1 MNDALPTLRST
12 DSNLIAT
19 YTDEQ
24 VIFSGGSKGEHN
36 LWLSVSS
43 PERIKAH
50 WDGYCLANGAE
61 VVDSVNGLTVG
72 KYAFFYARNKDRDGK
87 VVALDLDKQEALVCA
102 LITQYSGTYR
112 YYEYYVV
119 SGSHGGFI
127 RYHKPATLPKK
138 WQKALNDKVA
148 TSTVKV
154 LEKWDRRLGWVRAVT
169 APKGMKRMTSTRW
182 VEVGTA

>member
-1 MNDALPTLRST
+1 MSNALPTLRS
-12 DSNLIAT
+12 SNPNLTAT

-24 VIFSGGSKGEHN
+24 VIFSGGSAGDHN

-50 WDGYCLANGAE
+50 WNGYCSNNDAE
-61 VVDSVNGLTVG
+61 VVDSVGDLKVG

-102 LITQYSGTYR
+102 LITQYSGTCR

-119 SGSHGGFI
+119 SSSHSGFI
-127 RYHKPATLPKK
+127 RNHKPAQLPKK
-138 WQKALNDKVA
+138 WQSKLKSVA
-148 TSTVKV
+148 VNTVKV
-154 LEKWDRRLGWVRAVT
+154 LEKWDRRQGWVPATT
-169 APKGMKRMTSTRW
+169 APKGMKRMTATRW
-182 VEVGTA
+182 VVAGA